1 MDVIISNKYSNE
13 LSNLDIDVIKS
24 MTGEFDVDELRETFN
39 NFFYEH
45 IIIDV
50 TALLSYDNHDVY
62 HDLVQFIDPD
72 KMILLL
78 PEGSILCTPN
88 FLVHLINDGI
98 YNFTT
103 STGGI
108 VYLLKKPNTYKE
120 VEHIVKMTM
129 TKKKEET
136 PKEEGKSQSVQQ
148 VDESK
153 KVVGPV
159 NNTEIKSTK
168 IQDNRKSRIIGFKN
182 VTDSGG
188 ATTLIYMIKK
198 ELAIVYGQESVM
210 AIEVDKN
217 DFIYFYDK
225 RMISTRQVELLHEL
239 KKHEDVHFILV
250 DVNGCRDLSF
260 CDDVIYLIEPSTLK
274 MNRLMRKDPNIF
286 KSLVDKKVV
295 LNQSVLQ
302 TNDVYD
308 FEREAGIKVFYNI
321 PALDE
326 RKRNSVI
333 ADFLAKLGYVE
344 SSSSENSSGKIFGLF
359 RR

>member
-24 MTGEFDVDELRETFN
+24 MTGEFAVDDLKETFN
-39 NFFYEH
+39 NFYFDH

-50 TALLSYDNHDVY
+50 TALSSYEDFQIY
-62 HDLVQFIDPD
+62 HSLVQFIDAD

-78 PEGSILCTPN
+78 PEGSTLCTPN

-108 VYLLKKPNTYKE
+108 VYLLKKPNSYNE
-120 VEHIVKMTM
+120 VEHIVKMTIP
-129 TKKKEET
+129 KKKEET
-136 PKEEGKSQSVQQ
+136 SVIDTPSSSTDSNSASEKLSQ
-148 VDESK
+148 
-153 KVVGPV
+153 
-159 NNTEIKSTK
+159 NTK
-168 IQDNRKSRIIGFKN
+168 KSRIIGFKN

-188 ATTLIYMIKK
+188 ASTLIYMIKK
-198 ELAIVYGQESVM
+198 ELSIVYGQESVM
-210 AIEVDKN
+210 AIEIDKN
-217 DFIYFYDK
+217 DFIYFFDK
-225 RMISTRQVELLHEL
+225 RMISTRQAEIQYEL
-239 KKHEDVHFILV
+239 KKYENVHFILV
-250 DVNGCRDLSF
+250 DVNGCKDISF
-260 CDDVIYLIEPSTLK
+260 CDDIIYLIEPSTLK
-274 MNRLMRKDPNIF
+274 MNRLIRKDANVF
-286 KSLVDKKVV
+286 KSLAGKKVV

-302 TNDVYD
+302 SNDVYD
-308 FEREAGIKVFYNI
+308 FEREAGIKIFYNI

-333 ADFLAKLGYVE
+333 ADFLTKLSYIGSGSNE
-344 SSSSENSSGKIFGLF
+344 SSSNRIFGLF